1 MQVLQGLDWQGTVAH
16 HSIQEVQTERRVMG
30 SEGREGGTGGWGEGV
45 WDAGGVKGGEVQ
57 EGGGGGMGRRGSE
70 GG

>member
-1 MQVLQGLDWQGTVAH
+1 MRY
-16 HSIQEVQTERRVMG
+16 RR
-30 SEGREGGTGGWGEGV
+30 EGEGV